1 MSFSRKERKGRKE
14 RKMAM
19 KKMMM
24 ALGCAAV
31 TMFAGC
37 MCDRM
42 AARDLQPKEAVE
54 CPEIRSEYF
63 SLLFEN
69 IATNRIE
76 LCGQRGISGS
86 KCGQRGISGSKE
98 VDELAVR
105 DAVREAIEG
114 CGRFGKEKPIE
125 KRDGGLQI
133 DVRIIEQQWHSDG
146 EKYRPTVY
154 LQIGVEVVTH
164 IPLNNFSGYYAS
176 RNIGRGTVRIYVSWG
191 TPSMCPIDGER
202 YNDGV
207 ASAVQQALRDLHPF
221 PERMTMRGDRPIAWK
236 DIGSLSD
243 AKKVEERYTTSV
255 PPHLSPLG
263 GLVPDIDIYKRMKE
277 IRLAS
282 VSFRPPATLMDA
294 VLFFQSASVPYDG
307 SGEVILFAMRPAKTD
322 EIYPPAPELTAEDIS
337 FYDALKIVV
346 ESANARFWIRGDGV
360 VVVEP
365 KSWTCDDGC
374 KPGDAWLLDEGSWPK
389 TGDGESMGVSQN
401 LKEGN

>member
-1 MSFSRKERKGRKE
+1 
-14 RKMAM
+14 M
-19 KKMMM
+19 KRVMM

-37 MCDRM
+37 MCDQM

-54 CPEIRSEYF
+54 CPEIRSECF

-76 LCGQRGISGS
+76 LCGQHR
-86 KCGQRGISGSKE
+86 
-98 VDELAVR
+98 
-105 DAVREAIEG
+105 
-114 CGRFGKEKPIE
+114 
-125 KRDGGLQI
+125 
-133 DVRIIEQQWHSDG
+133 
-146 EKYRPTVY
+146 
-154 LQIGVEVVTH
+154 
-164 IPLNNFSGYYAS
+164 
-176 RNIGRGTVRIYVSWG
+176 
-191 TPSMCPIDGER
+191 
-202 YNDGV
+202 
-207 ASAVQQALRDLHPF
+207 F

-294 VLFFQSASVPYDG
+294 VLVFQSASVPYDG

-322 EIYPPAPELTAEDIS
+322 EIYPPAPKLTAEDIS

-374 KPGDAWLLDEGSWPK
+374 KPGDTWLLNEGSWPK
-389 TGDGESMGVSQN
+389 AADGESMGASQN

>member
-1 MSFSRKERKGRKE
+1 
-14 RKMAM
+14 M
-19 KKMMM
+19 KRVMM

-37 MCDRM
+37 MCDQM

-54 CPEIRSEYF
+54 CPEIRSECF

-76 LCGQRGISGS
+76 LCGQHRFF
-86 KCGQRGISGSKE
+86 GSKE

-125 KRDGGLQI
+125 KRDGGFQI

-146 EKYRPTVY
+146 EKSRPTVY

-176 RNIGRGTVRIYVSWG
+176 RNIGKGTALIYVSWG

-207 ASAVQQALRDLHPF
+207 VSAVQQALSDLHPF
-221 PERMTMRGDRPIAWK
+221 PERMTMRGDRPI
-236 DIGSLSD
+236 
-243 AKKVEERYTTSV
+243 
-255 PPHLSPLG
+255 
-263 GLVPDIDIYKRMKE
+263 
-277 IRLAS
+277 
-282 VSFRPPATLMDA
+282 
-294 VLFFQSASVPYDG
+294 
-307 SGEVILFAMRPAKTD
+307 
-322 EIYPPAPELTAEDIS
+322 
-337 FYDALKIVV
+337 
-346 ESANARFWIRGDGV
+346 
-360 VVVEP
+360 
-365 KSWTCDDGC
+365 
-374 KPGDAWLLDEGSWPK
+374 GSWAKAVGQRPEMVNLWEYLK
-389 TGDGESMGVSQN
+389 TSTQGTEMNVFENALSNTLNPVN
-401 LKEGN
+401 PVNPV